1 MAINHQTPE
10 LEPDLKPP
18 ARPPRPSTDAAAEDD
33 DDRSCWICAGPVLK
47 RHCKIV
53 CPRCGFMRDCSD
65 P

>member
-1 MAINHQTPE
+1 MMSDDTTPTTDE
-10 LEPDLKPP
+10 LPKKAHD
-18 ARPPRPSTDAAAEDD
+18 DAADTHDD
-33 DDRSCWICAGPVLK
+33 DLCWVCGAAVNK

>member
-1 MAINHQTPE
+1 MRTTGEDGTESSRLEGEPE
-10 LEPDLKPP
+10 KPP
-18 ARPPRPSTDAAAEDD
+18 ESA
-33 DDRSCWICAGPVLK
+33 DDRCWVCGAAVTE